1 MITKAWRSKIIAI
14 GITIG
19 VLFSLA
25 TYTVTP
31 VIGQEQELGYDDGS
45 PEFGFVAGPSV
56 AGAVKFTVPSSVQ
69 VLKLKFHV
77 WGEMKTV
84 RVHVLDANFKSIFS
98 KEVIPSIGWFEVDVS
113 SNNVFVQG
121 DFHVAWQWISESPNG
136 PWLDVDT
143 TPPHH
148 QRSYLG
154 VPGSSPIPAQPNED
168 YMIRVVVREAG
179 QQEVKFRGV
188 VIGSPDFGGAV
199 GVGGVNIRIDEVL
212 LDPTSN
218 LEIGDVATVTWPM
231 VPPFAYIQVEIGDR
245 VEVYGYYNTQEM
257 PDWWSGVGEHWVSLS
272 TSDHYL
278 EKVEE
283 KPRVKFRGTA
293 ACDEDRWYNPS
304 KPYGN
309 YFVDVVVDE
318 IIDDPYGKLVQ
329 GALYCV
335 AYQDSHGF
343 SEGECVEVYGTY
355 IEGTIVVG
363 GAYGSPGDYIKE
375 CASPELALARKF
387 SPVLWLHSQEKYEPE
402 EVRIMVDR
410 AALQNPLRSCF
421 PFYPPIVEA
430 GDLTVPRL
438 AQYTGEEYWGYYLDL
453 PLGLRE
459 DADFNYEHYRIEY
472 EQVKDQDRYFPA
484 TYARI
489 KSDGQHVTIQYWL
502 FYYFNK
508 WLNNHEG
515 DWENIT
521 LVFNEP
527 SVEFIL
533 DNNVMPISAAYSEH
547 FSAGKKWWSELEVEN
562 DTHPVVYVAKGSHAN
577 YFTPGGHIYGLDKTE
592 AGTKIWPEVILIP
605 ETPGTEWLRFTGHWG
620 EQLCLDPLSS
630 GPESLQVRDEY
641 RNPYIW
647 AAMED
652 PGLRDE
658 QRAMT
663 ADKAT
668 NVAQSGAFEA
678 IIASPAEIHVYDSV
692 GRHVGPDNAGGVDL
706 EIPGA
711 LYLEYE
717 GTNEKRVVIPNPDV
731 TSGYKIYVLGIASG
745 TCDLITAFPDSQH
758 HVVHTVQY
766 FDVTVNPASIAEL
779 SIASDTDFALKIDVD
794 GNGIFE
800 TEKNPDVHDTHTYTP
815 LKYTIYLPVI
825 FRNYNP

>member
-56 AGAVKFTVPSSVQ
+56 AGAVKFTVPSTMQ
-69 VLKLKFHV
+69 ILRLKFHV

-84 RVHVLDANFKSIFS
+84 RVHVLDANFNSIFS
-98 KEVIPSIGWFEVDVS
+98 KEVIPSTGWFEVDVS

-188 VIGSPDFGGAV
+188 VIGFPDFGGAV
-199 GVGGVNIRIDEVL
+199 GVGGVNIRINEVL

-245 VEVYGYYNTQEM
+245 VEVYGYYNTQGM
-257 PDWWSGVGEHWVSLS
+257 PDWWSGIGEHWVSLS

-283 KPRVKFRGTA
+283 KPRVKFRGTV
-293 ACDEDRWYNPS
+293 ACDEDEWYNPS

-329 GALYCV
+329 GGLYCV
-335 AYQDSHGF
+335 AYQESHGF
-343 SEGECVEVYGTY
+343 SEGDCVEVYGTY

-375 CASPELALARKF
+375 CQTETWSFAIITDLHIGDGDSDDDYGDPTWNDDASGQDG
-387 SPVLWLHSQEKYEPE
+387 LHSTEFLRQVVNLINSNRSKYNIAF
-402 EVRIMVDR
+402 VV
-410 AALQNPLRSCF
+410 
-421 PFYPPIVEA
+421 VT
-430 GDLTVPRL
+430 GDL
-438 AQYTGEEYWGYYLDL
+438 
-453 PLGLRE
+453 
-459 DADFNYEHYRIEY
+459 
-472 EQVKDQDRYFPA
+472 
-484 TYARI
+484 
-489 KSDGQHVTIQYWL
+489 SD
-502 FYYFNK
+502 
-508 WLNNHEG
+508 
-515 DWENIT
+515 
-521 LVFNEP
+521 
-527 SVEFIL
+527 S
-533 DNNVMPISAAYSEH
+533 
-547 FSAGKKWWSELEVEN
+547 
-562 DTHPVVYVAKGSHAN
+562 
-577 YFTPGGHIYGLDKTE
+577 
-592 AGTKIWPEVILIP
+592 
-605 ETPGTEWLRFTGHWG
+605 
-620 EQLCLDPLSS
+620 
-630 GPESLQVRDEY
+630 
-641 RNPYIW
+641 
-647 AAMED
+647 
-652 PGLRDE
+652 
-658 QRAMT
+658 
-663 ADKAT
+663 
-668 NVAQSGAFEA
+668 
-678 IIASPAEIHVYDSV
+678 
-692 GRHVGPDNAGGVDL
+692 
-706 EIPGA
+706 
-711 LYLEYE
+711 
-717 GTNEKRVVIPNPDV
+717 
-731 TSGYKIYVLGIASG
+731 
-745 TCDLITAFPDSQH
+745 
-758 HVVHTVQY
+758 
-766 FDVTVNPASIAEL
+766 AEL
-779 SIASDTDFALKIDVD
+779 SELHKAKEILNDLEVPWIPIIGNHDVWPYYGPQFEDNPSAKMAPEEESDKFF
-794 GNGIFE
+794 NG
-800 TEKNPDVHDTHTYTP
+800 
-815 LKYTIYLPVI
+815 YL
-825 FRNYNP
+825 